1 MDFDISELLEQATSV
16 AAFLLL
22 YLAVVVLAKWVK
34 DKTTR
39 FSIDEQITKEQNLAV
54 AVTYF
59 GYMLSISIVYIGAML
74 GPSEGLLVDL
84 VKVLSYSALGIVL
97 LNVSR
102 FINDKFI
109 LHQFNNYK
117 EIIEDKNAGTG
128 AVQAGS
134 HVASAMIIAASI
146 HGQGGDMTTAV
157 VFFIVC
163 QVAMV
168 LMTLAY
174 NFVTP
179 FNIHDEIEKDNVA
192 AGIALAGSLIA
203 VGAILAKGAAGNFLS
218 WQHNLTV
225 MAEYCVV
232 AFFLIPLF
240 RVILDKIMI
249 RGIDLNK
256 EIATHSN
263 VGAGLV
269 EFSGVIG
276 FSIVVYFLV

>member
-1 MDFDISELLEQATSV
+1 MENESSTLLSQASSV
-16 AAFLLL
+16 AAFLFL

-39 FSIDEQITKEQNLAV
+39 FSIDEQITKAQNLAV

-59 GYMLSISIVYIGAML
+59 GYMLSVSIVYIGAML
-74 GPSEGLLVDL
+74 GPSQGLVIDL
-84 VKVLSYSALGIVL
+84 VNVSSYSALGILL

-102 FINDKFI
+102 FVNDKFI
-109 LHQFNNYK
+109 LYQFNNYK

-146 HGQGGDMTTAV
+146 HGQGGGILTAIA
-157 VFFIVC
+157 FFVVC

-174 NFVTP
+174 NYITP
-179 FNIHDEIEKDNVA
+179 FDIHDEIEKDNVA

-203 VGAILAKGAAGNFLS
+203 IGAILAKGAAGDFVS
-218 WQHNLTV
+218 WQYNLTV

-232 AFFLIPLF
+232 AFVLIPLF
-240 RVILDKIMI
+240 RLVLDKLMI
-249 RGIDLNK
+249 RGIDLNQ
-256 EIATHSN
+256 EIAKHSN
-263 VGAGLV
+263 VGVGLV

-276 FSIVVYFLV
+276 FSVVVYFLV

>member
-1 MDFDISELLEQATSV
+1 MEFDFTAFLGQATSV
-16 AAFLLL
+16 VAFLLL
-22 YLAVVVLAKWVK
+22 YLFIVVIAKWVK
-34 DKTTR
+34 DRTTR
-39 FSIDEQITKEQNLAV
+39 FSIDEQITKEQNVAV

-59 GYMLSISIVYIGAML
+59 GYMLSISIVYIGALL
-74 GPSEGLLVDL
+74 GPSEGLVTDL
-84 VKVLSYSALGIVL
+84 VKVTSYSALGILL

-102 FINDKFI
+102 VINDKFI
-109 LHQFNNYK
+109 LYQFHNYK

-134 HVASAMIIAASI
+134 QVASAMIIAASI
-146 HGQGGDMTTAV
+146 HGQGGDMSTAV

-174 NFVTP
+174 NRITP

-203 VGAILAKGAAGNFLS
+203 VGAVLAKGAAGDFVS
-218 WQHNLTV
+218 WQYNLTV

-232 AFFLIPLF
+232 AFLLIPLF
-240 RVILDKIMI
+240 RIVLDKVMI
-249 RGIDLNK
+249 RGIDLNE

-263 VGAGLV
+263 VGVGLV